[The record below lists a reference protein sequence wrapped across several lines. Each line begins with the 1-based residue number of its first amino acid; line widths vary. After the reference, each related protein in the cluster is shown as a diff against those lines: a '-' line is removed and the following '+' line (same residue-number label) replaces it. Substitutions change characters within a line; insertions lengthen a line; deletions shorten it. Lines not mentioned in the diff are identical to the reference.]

1 MDTAQIKQH
10 LYDKYIAPTE
20 RPGGKFIGIEVEMP
34 VARLDEGPTDYAVA
48 QSAMRAFAEHFGFTP
63 DKFDDNGVCFSA
75 TRPDNCDNVSFD
87 CSYNNLELSLGKETT
102 LAAIDARFTEYV
114 RFLNARLSTAGHLL
128 CGMGINP
135 RRELNRRDFI
145 PAERYRMLERYLRR
159 AATCKAPM
167 YFHPYVDFGSFAS
180 ASQVQLDVSR
190 DALIPTLR
198 AFGRVEPVKA
208 VLFANSPLASKPR
221 LLCTRDML
229 WENSTHGINPHNV
242 GMFDC
247 PLDSVDDLL
256 EYISTT
262 SIFCTER
269 DGRYVNFEPIPII
282 DYFKRERVR
291 GEFYENGAYH
301 PIEFSPQESDLAYL
315 RTYKFEDLTFRG
327 TIEFRSCCCQPL
339 AETMTVAAFHVG
351 LIARVA
357 ELDELMSRDTVL
369 YHHGY
374 SATELR
380 RIMNQRDWPGFVDRD
395 ALRGLCLAVLDLA
408 SDGLKSL
415 GSGDERYLAPLYQRA
430 ETLTS
435 PARAMVEAL
444 EAGTPM
450 REMIERYSLR

>member
-1 MDTAQIKQH
+1 MDTTQIKQH
-10 LYDKYIAPTE
+10 LYDKYIAPTDA
-20 RPGGKFIGIEVEMP
+20 PQGKFIGIEVEMP
-34 VARLDEGPTDYAVA
+34 VVRLDEGPTDYAVA
-48 QSAMRAFAEHFGFTP
+48 QAAMRSFARKFGFVP

-75 TRPDNCDNVSFD
+75 TRPDNLDNVSFD

-102 LAAIDARFTEYV
+102 LSAIEARFAEYV
-114 RFLNARLSTAGHLL
+114 RYLNAELSREGHLL
-128 CGMGINP
+128 CGMGVNP

-145 PAERYRMLERYLRR
+145 PSERYRMLERYLRK
-159 AATCKAPM
+159 ATTCKAPM

-190 DALIPTLR
+190 GELVPTLR

-208 VLFANSPLASKPR
+208 VLFSNSLLASEPQ
-221 LLCTRDML
+221 LLCVRDML

-282 DYFKRERVR
+282 DYFKRERVA

-301 PIEFSPQESDLAYL
+301 PIELAPQEGDLAYL

-339 AETMTVAAFHVG
+339 AEAMTVAAFHVG
-351 LIARVA
+351 LMARVA
-357 ELDELMSRDTVL
+357 ELDELMRRDHVL

-395 ALRGLCLAVLDLA
+395 GLRELCLAVVDLA
-408 SDGLKSL
+408 SDGLASM
-415 GSGDERYLAPLYQRA
+415 GNGEERYLAPLYKRA

-444 EAGTPM
+444 EGGTPM